1 MDVFDNLPP
10 DPPPIGL
17 NVEHINQRNFAP
29 ALEMLEQLGKLYTSL
44 VVSQARACQNGTAW

>member
-17 NVEHINQRNFAP
+17 NIEHITAKNFGP
-29 ALEMLEQLGKLYTSL
+29 ALAMLDRLGSLYAGL
-44 VVSQARACQNGTAW
+44 VAARA